1 MDKIVMNTVPNWAN
15 ILLIIFASVIVVS
28 FIVFIYTAIIE
39 NEKIN
44 FIAHTTLNGA
54 LVALLILSVILA
66 AISFFMR
73 HTKPYSI
80 TKTDDSIIVNSQSDW
95 ISNST
100 YTILTH
106 KDGIYYLE
114 NSKDSQSIIKLSDDE
129 LEQLISKK

>member
-1 MDKIVMNTVPNWAN
+1 
-15 ILLIIFASVIVVS
+15 
-28 FIVFIYTAIIE
+28 
-39 NEKIN
+39 
-44 FIAHTTLNGA
+44 
-54 LVALLILSVILA
+54 
-66 AISFFMR
+66 MR

-80 TKTDDSIIVNSQSDW
+80 TKTDDYIIVNSQSDW

>member
-54 LVALLILSVILA
+54 LVAL
-66 AISFFMR
+66 
-73 HTKPYSI
+73 
-80 TKTDDSIIVNSQSDW
+80 
-95 ISNST
+95 ST